1 MAKITRIF
9 QILNIDYSNPIESL
23 NRVSEMLAQ
32 GISENKDVT
41 SKLWEMHLNAETEL
55 VAQMKTVEGVPK
67 DVIHLLNSFIFGY
80 VQKVQLELQANHNL
94 NLLDIGTFDTLNY
107 AVEYAKD
114 DKFTADNFYS
124 IYKNEPD
131 EGIIRNRMDI
141 PEEIGKEFVTP
152 VVEDDGIRH
161 DEMYEVIT
169 EEIKDENG
177 KIIDIKNTR
186 VRMTPTG
193 MQVDA
198 DGNEIGPCVGT
209 GRTLWELNHLKEV
222 SEERRKELI
231 ELGFMTE
238 EQVNQILN
246 DMATGDDF

>member
-9 QILNIDYSNPIESL
+9 QILNVDYSNTIESL

-32 GISENKDVT
+32 GISDNKDA
-41 SKLWEMHLNAETEL
+41 SAKLWEMHLNAEQEL
-55 VAQMKTVEGVPK
+55 VEQMKSVQTPGDTVK
-67 DVIHLLNSFIFGY
+67 LLNSFIFGY
-80 VQKVQLELQANHNL
+80 IQKVQLELEANHNL
-94 NLLDIGTFDTLNY
+94 NLLDVGSFDKLNY
-107 AVEYAKD
+107 AVEYVKD
-114 DKFTADNFYS
+114 DKFSADNFYS
-124 IYKNEPD
+124 VYKEEPD
-131 EGIIRNRMDI
+131 EGIIRNRMDM
-141 PEEIGKEFVTP
+141 PEEIGKEFITP

-177 KIIDIKNTR
+177 KIVDIKNTR

-222 SEERRKELI
+222 SEERRNELI
-231 ELGFMTE
+231 ELGFMTK
-238 EQVNQILN
+238 EQVDNILN
-246 DMATGDDF
+246 DMAQGDEF